1 MNYNEFL
8 RERLNYQTHI
18 LYKLGQVSEE
28 VIRSWKAIDIVGLS
42 DEALENFCVDMVLT
56 LFCYDE
62 SQAKHCR
69 NFMTAF
75 TIREEVIAA
84 ERKVLN
90 RIKEACD

>member
-1 MNYNEFL
+1 MKYNQLL

-18 LYKLGQVSEE
+18 LYKLGQVSYEL
-28 VIRSWKAIDIVGLS
+28 VRAWKDIDAVGLI
-42 DEALENFCVDMVLT
+42 DEALENLCIDMALT

-62 SQAKHCR
+62 SQAKHCK
-69 NFMTAF
+69 NVMTAF